1 MMPTLSSQTV
11 VIKTAW
17 EGRLN
22 HDDVIKWKY
31 FPRCWPFVRGIQRS
45 PVTSLHKG
53 PWRRAL
59 MFSLISTWINDWV
72 NNRED
77 GDLRRHLAHYDVIV
91 MIKMPS
97 YQYRNSYYK
106 DKTVSRPSYLY
117 KGNPI
122 SRKTVFVLR
131 RGPDAVSL
139 MTKLES
145 QYLLCFCVVVS
156 HPPDLGAAL
165 LRQPSLHWFQAQW

>member
-106 DKTVSRPSYLY
+106 DKTFIRGILYQERRSLYWDGAQMLSAWWQNWNHNISYVS
-117 KGNPI
+117 
-122 SRKTVFVLR
+122 V
-131 RGPDAVSL
+131 
-139 MTKLES
+139 
-145 QYLLCFCVVVS
+145 
-156 HPPDLGAAL
+156 
-165 LRQPSLHWFQAQW
+165 